1 MLNSNADQYKLINVL
16 GTARLGNISN
26 KDSYKLL
33 DKLRSVN
40 INLLD
45 TAPSYPRSEVRIGS
59 F

>member
-1 MLNSNADQYKLINVL
+1 MLNNAAYQNNYFRIL
-16 GTARLGNISN
+16 GTARLGNISK

-33 DKLRSVN
+33 CELSSVN

-45 TAPSYPRSEVRIGS
+45 TAPSYPRSELRIGS